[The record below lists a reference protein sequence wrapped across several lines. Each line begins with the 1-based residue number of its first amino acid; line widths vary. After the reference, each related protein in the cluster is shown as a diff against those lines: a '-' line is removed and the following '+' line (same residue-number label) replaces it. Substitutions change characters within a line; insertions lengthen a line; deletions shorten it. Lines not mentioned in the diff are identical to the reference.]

1 MGLRRSKLVSSR
13 AADRTSTQHLNN
25 GVEDAKVNA
34 KCYETVARAHE
45 SFIQSVVVAAIKT
58 LMLVRRWCR
67 QTCRLFRHR
76 FLISSTTDTGR
87 LSLSL
92 PLFLTLTL
100 SLSLYLSI
108 HPSRPA
114 PNEFSR
120 LNSFDLLSRPRFKDF
135 HRSGYAMMNSNVDC
149 RWSISRAIYRPLAG
163 SSSANSCR
171 DSWET
176 ASLSLPLNTFR
187 YTLIVKCMYLSIHT
201 CC

>member
-92 PLFLTLTL
+92 PLFLTLSL

-108 HPSRPA
+108 
-114 PNEFSR
+114 
-120 LNSFDLLSRPRFKDF
+120 
-135 HRSGYAMMNSNVDC
+135 
-149 RWSISRAIYRPLAG
+149 
-163 SSSANSCR
+163 
-171 DSWET
+171 
-176 ASLSLPLNTFR
+176 
-187 YTLIVKCMYLSIHT
+187 YLSIYLSPHDVYRFN
-201 CC
+201 CIREPVLSLQYSSLYYQSEMKLIIFSIYLVESPAINLNKLPL

>member
-92 PLFLTLTL
+92 PLFLTLSL
-100 SLSLYLSI
+100 SLSLSLSIYLSI
-108 HPSRPA
+108 
-114 PNEFSR
+114 
-120 LNSFDLLSRPRFKDF
+120 
-135 HRSGYAMMNSNVDC
+135 
-149 RWSISRAIYRPLAG
+149 
-163 SSSANSCR
+163 
-171 DSWET
+171 
-176 ASLSLPLNTFR
+176 
-187 YTLIVKCMYLSIHT
+187 YLSISPWCLSLQLHT
-201 CC
+201 RASVIITVFVPVLSVWNEINHFLHLFSWISSNQSE